1 MKAFS
6 LIEILITISLILAIM
21 MSIFIYDK
29 IKFNKAID
37 DIFNDV
43 FYSYSIFKETTAY
56 ENNIEYSGKESE
68 FVLKSK
74 FPPLKN
80 EKSEHAAIWY
90 GHMYFK
96 TELGIVLIQANSTG
110 KIHKDQLVYHIVLK
124 DKNKESACIRLTKRF
139 INNSMLDQNLSF
151 INNQGMTIEKIKK
164 DKVNLS
170 EVCEN
175 KDKNKDISINLVLI
189 N

>member
-6 LIEILITISLILAIM
+6 LIEILITISLILAMM

-43 FYSYSIFKETTAY
+43 FYSYSIFKEATAY

-74 FPPLKN
+74 FPPLKT
-80 EKSEHAAIWY
+80 EKSEHSAIWY

-96 TELGIVLIQANSTG
+96 TELGIILIQVNSTG
-110 KIHKDQLVYHIVLK
+110 YIHKDQLVYNIILK
-124 DKNKESACIRLTKRF
+124 DKNKKSACIRLTKRF

-151 INNQGMTIEKIKK
+151 INSQGMTIEKIKK

-170 EVCEN
+170 EVCDN
-175 KDKNKDISINLVLI
+175 KDENKDISINLVLI